1 MTRRKNVFGVH
12 RGCEMGRR
20 CRVSLAVALFLCSGE
35 LEIRGGAQGA
45 QTLTFEGDTAYW
57 AVAIRPDKT
66 ADFEAVIAKLRDG
79 LMKSDKPERRQQA
92 AGWKIIRLSKPMPD
106 GNITYVHMVSPVVR
120 GADYTVM
127 QVLYD
132 EFPEERQALYDLYRG
147 AFANSLAMA
156 AGNVVVD
163 MTKSSEAAHGTETGV
178 GAPIADAH

>member
-1 MTRRKNVFGVH
+1 M
-12 RGCEMGRR
+12 
-20 CRVSLAVALFLCSGE
+20 CSGE
-35 LEIRGGAQGA
+35 LEIRGGAQAA

-79 LMKSDKPERRQQA
+79 LMKSDKPERKRQA
-92 AGWKIIRLSKPMPD
+92 AGWKLIKLSRPQPD
-106 GNITYVHMVSPVVR
+106 GNITYVHMVNPVVP
-120 GADYTVM
+120 GADYTIM

-163 MTKSSEAAHGTETGV
+163 MTKTSEDARGTETGV
-178 GAPIADAH
+178 GGTTTDGH

>member
-1 MTRRKNVFGVH
+1 
-12 RGCEMGRR
+12 MGRM
-20 CRVSLAVALFLCSGE
+20 CRVSLAVALLLCSE
-35 LEIRGGAQGA
+35 EFETRGGAQGA

-57 AVAIRPDKT
+57 AVAIKPDKT

-92 AGWKIIRLSKPMPD
+92 AGWKIVKLSKPLPD
-106 GNITYVHMVSPVVR
+106 GNVTYVHMVSPVVR

-156 AGNVVVD
+156 AGSVVVD
-163 MTKSSEAAHGTETGV
+163 MTKTSEDPRGTETGV
-178 GAPIADAH
+178 GGATTDGH